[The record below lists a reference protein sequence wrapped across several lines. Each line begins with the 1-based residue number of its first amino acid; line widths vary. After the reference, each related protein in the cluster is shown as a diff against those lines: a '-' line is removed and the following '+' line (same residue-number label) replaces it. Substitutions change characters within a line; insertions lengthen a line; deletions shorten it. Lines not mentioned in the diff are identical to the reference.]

1 MNRKTKKI
9 IIILAIVGTLC
20 ASAAY
25 FIGDYFVNYSLVR
38 TIGEEPDSAND
49 PNAPSNE
56 FNAIVESNKEELS
69 KKHAEWVKNIEVN
82 NKSITSY
89 DGLKLNAVEYIVD
102 NSSNKWII
110 LVHGYT
116 SSNQEMLMR
125 AYMYGIKGY
134 NILMPNNRAHGDSEG
149 KYIGM
154 GWLDRL
160 DIINWVNTIV
170 DSNKNAEIV
179 LYGISMGGATVN
191 MVAGE
196 VELLSQNV
204 KAIVSDCAYTTAW
217 DMFVNQLDYR
227 FNLPSFP
234 ILNFAHAVAN
244 TRIGYD
250 LKDANALTQVEKS
263 KLPILFIHGDIDN
276 YVPLYMI
283 YDLYNASKNPN
294 SEILIIEGAN
304 HAESDYV
311 NPSLYYERLFN
322 FLDKNVNNK

>member
-1 MNRKTKKI
+1 MNKKTKKI
-9 IIILAIVGTLC
+9 LIVLAIVSTLC
-20 ASAAY
+20 ASTAY

-38 TIGEEPDSAND
+38 TTGEQPDSAND

-56 FNAIVESNKEELS
+56 FNSVVESNKTELA
-69 KKHAEWVKNIEVN
+69 KNHDEWVKTIEVN
-82 NKSITSY
+82 NKSITSN
-89 DGLKLNAVEYIVD
+89 DGLKLNAIEYVVD
-102 NSSNKWII
+102 NTSDKWIV

-116 SSNQEMLMR
+116 SSNQEMLNR

-134 NILMPNNRAHGDSEG
+134 NVLMPNNRAHGDSEG

-160 DIINWVNTIV
+160 DIIKWVNTIV
-170 DSNKNAEIV
+170 DYNKNAKIV

-191 MVAGE
+191 MVSGE
-196 VELLSQNV
+196 VNLLSENV

-227 FNLPSFP
+227 FNLPAFP
-234 ILNFAHAVAN
+234 ILNFAHIVAN

-250 LKDANALTQVEKS
+250 LKDADALSQVKKS
-263 KLPILFIHGDIDN
+263 TLPILFIHGDIDN
-276 YVPLYMI
+276 YVPLYMVNE
-283 YDLYNASKNPN
+283 LYEASNNPN
-294 SEILIIEGAN
+294 SEILVIEGAN

-311 NPSLYYERLFN
+311 NPKLYYETLFN
-322 FLDKNVNNK
+322 FLDKNVNE